1 MKAATAAQIKEALK
15 DKSAAELMELTLR
28 LARFKKENKELLT
41 YLLFEADDEEDY
53 RLEVKRQISEDF
65 TQINF
70 SSYYYIKKTVR
81 KILRATKKY
90 IRYSADPQ
98 TEVELL
104 THFCMELSQMN
115 PSYKGNVALRNLMDR
130 QVQLIKSKS
139 KKLHEDLRHDLLK
152 ELQEL

>member
-1 MKAATAAQIKEALK
+1 MKAATAAQIKAALK
-15 DKSAAELMELTLR
+15 DKSASELMELTLR

-53 RLEVKRQISEDF
+53 RQEVKRQISEEF
-65 TQINF
+65 TQINI

-90 IRYSADPQ
+90 IRYSVDAQ

-104 THFCMELSQMN
+104 AHFCLELSQMT
-115 PSYKGNVALRNLMDR
+115 PSYTGNIALRNLMDR
-130 QVQLIKSKS
+130 QLQLIKSKA
-139 KKLHEDLRHDLLK
+139 KKLHEDLQYDLLK
-152 ELQEL
+152 EIRSL